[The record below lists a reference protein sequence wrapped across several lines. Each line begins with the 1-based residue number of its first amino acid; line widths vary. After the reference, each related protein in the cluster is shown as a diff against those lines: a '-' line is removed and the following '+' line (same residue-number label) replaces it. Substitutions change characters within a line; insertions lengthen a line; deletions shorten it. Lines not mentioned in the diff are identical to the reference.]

1 MKKQTRYFAWGVEY
15 GKLFADIYNYLD
27 NNQAH
32 YINKET
38 LLNFMDT
45 IEEKAI
51 IDFDTEM
58 SKLQGNYCETCNEV
72 SDSVM
77 DRGVGYFCEPCN
89 VEYEI
94 TQGELDDIRRY
105 EAFHRG

>member
-15 GKLFADIYNYLD
+15 GKLFAEIYNYLD

-58 SKLQGNYCETCNEV
+58 SKLQETYWGACNEV
-72 SDSVM
+72 TDSAM
-77 DRGVGYFCEPCN
+77 EMGKWKLQIEW
-89 VEYEI
+89 
-94 TQGELDDIRRY
+94 
-105 EAFHRG
+105 